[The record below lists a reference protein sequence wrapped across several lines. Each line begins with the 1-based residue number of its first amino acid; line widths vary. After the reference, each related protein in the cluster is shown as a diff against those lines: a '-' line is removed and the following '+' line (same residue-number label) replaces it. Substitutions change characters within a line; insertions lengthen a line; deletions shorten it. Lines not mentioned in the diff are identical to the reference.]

1 MTDSQR
7 IFQLVLPEGFEWALP
22 TDTANYEVIYSLAQ
36 RTDSSG
42 WEPIHMRLL
51 KSDVGSKG
59 PYKRADMPWLNSGV
73 IILRDEAVDVV
84 GEILRPHGV
93 VLPLLCEEA
102 RLALFSAPLVEGVLD
117 EERSQIKRFRSG
129 RIMELRKPVFRTG
142 LLGGVK
148 AFKLSEK
155 PRGDLYLTG
164 DVVEEILATGL
175 TSGTDFEL
183 AYEDHEPVD

>member
-7 IFQLVLPEGFEWALP
+7 IFQLEVPGGFEWALP
-22 TDTANYEVIYSLAQ
+22 TDDSNYKVFRSLPELPQ
-36 RTDSSG
+36 GSG

-59 PYKRADMPWLNSGV
+59 PYKRADMPWLSSDV

-102 RLALFSAPLVEGVLD
+102 RLALFSAPLAEGVLD

-148 AFKLSEK
+148 AFKLSEDS
-155 PRGDLYLTG
+155 RGDLYLTG

-183 AYEDHEPVD
+183 AYDDHE